1 MRWFASAVLLAAA
14 LAAPP
19 AMAQSGWG
27 MSSPAGAH
35 VGELS
40 PLSPTHRYWTACLGD
55 DTDAAIH
62 ACGRIIG
69 ARVSGLHTAT
79 AHYFRS
85 IALQSAG
92 EDDQAQRDLRRAYYS
107 FNDMLRGGR
116 EEEDALA
123 LYGRGLSLV
132 RMGHRAEGEA
142 DITRAIALSE
152 GQAGEFFDISG

>member
-1 MRWFASAVLLAAA
+1 MRLFASAVLLAAA

-19 AMAQSGWG
+19 ALAQSGWG
-27 MSSPAGAH
+27 MSSPAGGHA
-35 VGELS
+35 GELT
-40 PLSPTHRYWTACLGD
+40 PLSPTHRYWEACLGD

-85 IALQSAG
+85 VALESAG
-92 EDDQAQRDLRRAYYS
+92 EGERAQRDLRRAYYS
-107 FNDMLRGGR
+107 FNDMLRGR

-142 DITRAIALSE
+142 DMARAIAISE
-152 GQAGEFFDISG
+152 GEAGEFFQISG

>member
-27 MSSPAGAH
+27 MSAPAGAH

-40 PLSPTHRYWTACLGD
+40 PLSPTHRYWEACLGD
-55 DTDAAIH
+55 DADAAVH

-69 ARVSGLHTAT
+69 ARVSGLHTAA

-85 IALQSAG
+85 VALQSAG
-92 EDDQAQRDLRRAYYS
+92 EPARAQRDLRRAYYS
-107 FNDMLRGGR
+107 FNDMLRGR
-116 EEEDALA
+116 QEEDALA

-132 RMGHRAEGEA
+132 RMGHQAEGEA
-142 DITRAIALSE
+142 DIARAVAISE
-152 GQAGEFFDISG
+152 GEAGEFFEISG